1 MIDFEEI
8 ISYIIGSNTP
18 KEVLVAIGLFIGL
31 FIGFKIIDTIGL
43 NILQKASRKTKIIW
57 DDIIIDF
64 IKGIKWPFFVFIALY
79 ISAKTL
85 ALSDII
91 EKILGYLMIIFIV
104 FYATKGIIQI
114 VDHLVKK
121 EIKKRTEKQKREDT
135 SMVKVMGVIVKVIIW
150 TLALLMILSN
160 FGIEITPLI
169 AGIGVGGIAIALA
182 LQTILGDLF
191 SAFAIYLDKPFQEG
205 DFIILGNDMGV
216 VKHIGIKTTRIQTLQ
231 GQELVVSNS
240 ELTSSRINNY
250 KRMQKRRIVF
260 GFGIE
265 YNTPVRK
272 MEKIKSIVKKIID
285 KEKLAE
291 LDRVHF
297 KEFGDFS
304 LNYEVVYYLKTSDY
318 NKYMDTQESI
328 NLSLKEAFE
337 KEKIG
342 FAF

>member
-1 MIDFEEI
+1 M
-8 ISYIIGSNTP
+8 N
-18 KEVLVAIGLFIGL
+18 
-31 FIGFKIIDTIGL
+31 
-43 NILQKASRKTKIIW
+43 
-57 DDIIIDF
+57 
-64 IKGIKWPFFVFIALY
+64 
-79 ISAKTL
+79 
-85 ALSDII
+85 
-91 EKILGYLMIIFIV
+91 
-104 FYATKGIIQI
+104 
-114 VDHLVKK
+114 HLVQK
-121 EIKKRTEKQKREDT
+121 EINKRTEKQKREDT
-135 SMVKVMGVIVKVIIW
+135 SMVKVMAVIIKVIIW
-150 TLALLMILSN
+150 TIALLMILSN

-169 AGIGVGGIAIALA
+169 AGLGVGGIAIALA

-205 DFIILGNDMGV
+205 DFIIIGNDMGV

-231 GQELVVSNS
+231 GQELVISNS

-260 GFGIE
+260 SFGVE
-265 YNTPVRK
+265 YNTPTKK
-272 MEKIKSIVKKIID
+272 MKKIKGIVKKVID
-285 KEKLAE
+285 KEKLAD

-328 NLSLKEAFE
+328 NLALKEAFE

-342 FAF
+342 FAFPTQTIHLEK